1 MKICVFGGGAIG
13 GFIAGYLARGG
24 CDVSVVAR
32 GAHLQAIQANGLT
45 VDTTD
50 GDHFTVPVRASANP
64 ADLGVQDGVLVC
76 VKAPAL
82 PTIAGLIS
90 PLLAEDTP
98 VAFLTNGV
106 PWWYFHGHGGPMDG
120 HRLSSLDPDDVI
132 WKAIG
137 PRRTVGGIAWPAS
150 SVPAPGVIKVMNPK
164 SRATILGNPDGI
176 TTPGILALEQAFA
189 MAGLPVAVDQQIR
202 DRIWEKLAFNL
213 SAGPMCVLT
222 ETPVR
227 MTHEEPA
234 LIDASHRVVAEA
246 EALIKALG
254 RTAKIDMDFILSI
267 NMKLG
272 HRPSILQDLMARR
285 PMEVDALYN
294 VPLQLAALTRTP
306 MPTLEFLA
314 ALIRVRVK
322 GLFA

>member
-1 MKICVFGGGAIG
+1 
-13 GFIAGYLARGG
+13 
-24 CDVSVVAR
+24 
-32 GAHLQAIQANGLT
+32 
-45 VDTTD
+45 
-50 GDHFTVPVRASANP
+50 
-64 ADLGVQDGVLVC
+64 
-76 VKAPAL
+76 
-82 PTIAGLIS
+82 
-90 PLLAEDTP
+90 
-98 VAFLTNGV
+98 
-106 PWWYFHGHGGPMDG
+106 MDG
-120 HRLSSLDPDDVI
+120 HRLSLLDPDDVI

-150 SVPAPGVIKVMNPK
+150 SVPEPGVIKVMNPK
-164 SRATILGNPDGI
+164 SRATVLGAPDSV
-176 TTPGILALEQAFA
+176 TTPGIQLLEQAFT
-189 MAGLPVAVDQQIR
+189 MGGLPVVVDPQIR
-202 DRIWEKLAFNL
+202 DRIWEKLTFNL

-234 LIDASHRVVAEA
+234 LIAASHRVVAEA